1 MALFKL
7 SEEKLQESIETVG
20 HNLLSNTFGGGMW
33 WYAFF
38 RP

>member
-20 HNLLSNTFGGGMW
+20 HNLYQIPSVVVCIL
-33 WYAFF
+33 
-38 RP
+38 